1 VTTNSSPSRG
11 PGGRVA
17 FVTGGARG
25 IGAAVARRLSDDGLA
40 VAVGF
45 RQDEA
50 AATDVVRRIE
60 SCGGRAIPVRGDVSD
75 DDEVDAAFDLVES
88 ELGAV
93 DVLVNNAGIHRA
105 GRITALSARHWR
117 AVIDAN
123 LTGSFLCARRAVP
136 KMVAAGYGC
145 IVNISSV
152 IGLNGFPG
160 DAAYASAK
168 AGLFGLTRALA
179 LELAGS
185 GVRVNAVAPGFV
197 DTEMT
202 QALHEEVLQRIEAS
216 IPLRRQATTE
226 EIADCVAF
234 LASAGYVT
242 GSVVVAD
249 GGWTITSGIQPRGP
263 VKRDD
268 GP

>member
-1 VTTNSSPSRG
+1 MTADSLSPSG
-11 PGGRVA
+11 PGGRVG

-25 IGAAVARRLSDDGLA
+25 IGAAVARRLSDEGLS

-50 AATDVVRRIE
+50 AAADVVRRIE

-75 DDEVDAAFDLVES
+75 DDEVDATFDLVER

-93 DVLVNNAGIHRA
+93 GVLVNNAGIHRA
-105 GRITALSARHWR
+105 GRITALSPRDWR
-117 AVIDAN
+117 AVVDAN
-123 LTGSFLCARRAVP
+123 LTGSFLCARRAAP
-136 KMVAAGYGC
+136 KMTAAGYGR
-145 IVNISSV
+145 IVNVSSV

-179 LELAGS
+179 LELAGT
-185 GVRVNAVAPGFV
+185 GVTVNAVAPGFV

-234 LASAGYVT
+234 LARASYVT

-249 GGWTITSGIQPRGP
+249 GGWTITSGIQPRRP
-263 VKRDD
+263 LERDD
-268 GP
+268 SR